1 MTLLRPRCSTGGP
14 VTASGTKVSGAYAKD
29 PGLVPGLG
37 FRLNE
42 QGTWDVE
49 QIPNDIVKEAEFS
62 GYLTIHGYK
71 SAVFETADKQM
82 WAQKTTEAE
91 EEVSEAETEFE
102 KETDTEPKS
111 ETESKN
117 KTSSLLRMAARLAQI
132 S

>member
-1 MTLLRPRCSTGGP
+1 MMSIRPRWGAVKS
-14 VTASGTKVSGAYAKD
+14 VSASGTKVSGAYAAD
-29 PGLVPGLG
+29 PSLVSGLG

-49 QIPNDIVKEAEFS
+49 QVPDEIVKESEFS

-102 KETDTEPKS
+102 KET
-111 ETESKN
+111 ESGPQDGKN
-117 KTSSLLRMAARLAQI
+117 KTSSLLRMAARLALI

>member
-1 MTLLRPRCSTGGP
+1 MTRPYPRCGTDGP
-14 VTASGTKVSGAYAKD
+14 VTASGIKVSGAYAKD
-29 PGLVPGLG
+29 PSLVSGLG
-37 FRLNE
+37 FKLNE

-49 QIPNDIVKEAEFS
+49 QIPDEIVDESEFS

-102 KETDTEPKS
+102 KETETEPEEAKS
-111 ETESKN
+111 ET
-117 KTSSLLRMAARLAQI
+117 KTSSLLKMAARLVLI